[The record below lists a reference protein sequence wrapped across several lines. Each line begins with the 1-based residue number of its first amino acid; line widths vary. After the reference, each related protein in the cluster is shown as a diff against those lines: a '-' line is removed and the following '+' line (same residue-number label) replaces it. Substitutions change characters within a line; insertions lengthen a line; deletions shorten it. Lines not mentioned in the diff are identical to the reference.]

1 MPILAGLFVSAMN
14 GLITFFGYFMS
25 TQLAIQWGRRVF
37 IIAVMAAFFV
47 AVKVCVS
54 SLLGAVSSGVG
65 GGGGGGGG
73 GDLLGWFAMGVGMF
87 IPSNAGPVLAC
98 LGSVWVACVVY
109 RLKVDGLRW

>member
-1 MPILAGLFVSAMN
+1 MPIFAGVFIAALQ
-14 GLITFFGYFMS
+14 GLISFFATFMTY
-25 TQLAIQWGRRVF
+25 QLAIQWARRVF

-54 SLLGAVSSGVG
+54 SLLGWVSGGVG
-65 GGGGGGGG
+65 GGSGG
-73 GDLLGWFAMGVGMF
+73 GDLLGWFLMGLGMF

-109 RLKVDGLRW
+109 RLKVDGLKW

>member
-1 MPILAGLFVSAMN
+1 MPIFAGVFITAMQ
-14 GLITFFGYFMS
+14 GLISFFATFMS
-25 TQLAIQWGRRVF
+25 AQLAVQWGRRVF

-47 AVKVCVS
+47 AVKVCVG
-54 SLLGAVSSGVG
+54 SLLGMVSSGV

-73 GDLLGWFAMGVGMF
+73 GDLLGWFTMGVGMF

>member
-1 MPILAGLFVSAMN
+1 MPIFAGLFVSAMN

-47 AVKVCVS
+47 AVKVCVG
-54 SLLGAVSSGVG
+54 SLLGAVSS
-65 GGGGGGGG
+65 GGGGG

>member
-1 MPILAGLFVSAMN
+1 MPIFAGVFITALQ
-14 GLITFFGYFMS
+14 GLISFFATFMS
-25 TQLAIQWGRRVF
+25 YQLAIQWGRRVF

-47 AVKVCVS
+47 AVKVCVG
-54 SLLGAVSSGVG
+54 SLLGMVASGP
-65 GGGGGGGG
+65 GGGGG
-73 GDLLGWFAMGVGMF
+73 GDGLLGWFMMGVGMF